1 MERKSKFMDWNLQ
14 YYINFILTK
23 LIYVI
28 PIMILHILGITSQ
41 IGYKINIEIER
52 AKRCYGF

>member
-1 MERKSKFMDWNLQ
+1 MERKSEFMDWNLQ

-28 PIMILHILGITSQ
+28 LIIILHILGGTLQ
-41 IGYKINIEIER
+41 IEYKINIEIER
-52 AKRCYGF
+52 AKGSHEF

>member
-1 MERKSKFMDWNLQ
+1 MERKSEFMDWNLQ

-28 PIMILHILGITSQ
+28 PAGDQPRLIQGIRRRD
-41 IGYKINIEIER
+41 G
-52 AKRCYGF
+52 

>member
-1 MERKSKFMDWNLQ
+1 MDWNLQ

-28 PIMILHILGITSQ
+28 LIIILHILGGTLQ
-41 IGYKINIEIER
+41 IEYKINIEIER
-52 AKRCYGF
+52 AKRSHEF